1 MGRPQIFGRLLIS
14 IQKKSKETEMRV
26 LKSVILI
33 IITFNLACSQQKN
46 KQTNAEAPAESYS
59 YNDKQ
64 VKAERYLSTLNLSL
78 NIGLIDIENQIN
90 NQLQGL
96 IFEDNSME
104 DNNNDQFMA
113 KVWKREPIKA
123 SALNNEILFKVPLK
137 VWLKV
142 GYKAA
147 PLGFEIS
154 TVKETE
160 FDFNVNFKSTFSI
173 SNKWD
178 AITKTTLV
186 NYEFITTPKVKVGP
200 IEVPVTSMLKKA
212 LDAKAPEI
220 IKALDKSIKDKIEIK
235 KYIIQAWNQTIQPY
249 MLSEKYRTWLKVSP
263 VELQLSPIFIEKN
276 IVKANIGIKAFTETV
291 TGTKPVVNAVNN
303 VPDLVLVSKIT
314 DDFQVGILSEIS
326 HGEAVTL
333 AKDTLIGQKFEFQNG
348 KHAVTVTNIDIYG
361 NENQLIIKTDLIGS
375 LNGTIYFKG
384 MPYYDE
390 KSRSIKLTNFDYD
403 LKTKSLLAKAANW
416 LLGGKL
422 AKTMQESLE
431 IPCGSSIDEIK
442 KQIQDNLTNNKLKK
456 GIILQGNINDL
467 SPDKVYLTPTSIIA
481 RVMATGKV
489 GLKIDGI

>member
-1 MGRPQIFGRLLIS
+1 MNYIKPIIIILFFAS
-14 IQKKSKETEMRV
+14 TAFSQKKT
-26 LKSVILI
+26 
-33 IITFNLACSQQKN
+33 
-46 KQTNAEAPAESYS
+46 KQTNAEAPVESYKYS
-59 YNDKQ
+59 ENQ
-64 VKAERYLSTLNLSL
+64 VKTERYLSTLNLGL
-78 NIGLIDIENQIN
+78 NIGLADIENQIN
-90 NQLQGL
+90 SQLQGL

-113 KVWKREPIKA
+113 KVWKREAIKT

-173 SNKWD
+173 SNKWE
-178 AITKTTLV
+178 AITTTTLV
-186 NYEFITTPKVKVGP
+186 SYEFITTPKVKVGP
-200 IEVPVTSMLKKA
+200 IEIPVTNMLKKA

-235 KYIIQAWNQTIQPY
+235 KYIIQAWNQAMQPY
-249 MLSEKYRTWLKVSP
+249 LLSEKYRTWLKISP

-276 IVKANIGIKAFTETV
+276 TLKANIGIKAYTETI
-291 TGTKPVVNAVNN
+291 TGAKPIIMSVKN
-303 VPDLVLVSKIT
+303 VPDLSLVGKIT

-326 HGEAVTL
+326 HANAVEF
-333 AKDTLIGQKFEFQNG
+333 AKDTLVGQNFEFQNG
-348 KHAVTVTNIDIYG
+348 KYKVTVQDIDIYG
-361 NENQLIIKTDLIGS
+361 TENQLVIKTELTGS

-384 MPYYDE
+384 MPFYDE

-403 LKTKSLLAKAANW
+403 LKTKNLLAKAANW

-422 AKTMQESLE
+422 AKTMQESIE

-456 GIILQGNINDL
+456 GIILQGSINEL